1 MEQVTLAR
9 VVEDGVRAMI
19 GSALAEV
26 TQTPVRAKLVQ
37 RTPEVY
43 RADVLRLAS
52 YSLKAPVEE
61 LRMDRV
67 LTDDEQATLQELIR
81 LRADGTPTG
90 YLTGTVPFA
99 GIVVQVGPGVFLPR
113 AESELVVEHVL
124 RIIEGQRAPVIVDLC
139 TGTGAVGLA
148 LAHARPDAVVHSVD
162 IDPEAVGYARRNSAL
177 QGAAGGTEIAV
188 YTGDAGDPAMLAELD
203 GRADV
208 VLGFPPFMREGD
220 QPWLVSE
227 FADYQPAVA
236 IYSGP
241 DGLDVTRAVL
251 SAAVRLLRPGGTCV
265 IEHGPLHA
273 DAVPLMMAD
282 GGRFTGVEAHT
293 DSIGWGHY
301 TLGVRTDLG

>member
-1 MEQVTLAR
+1 MEQVTLGR
-9 VVEDGVRAMI
+9 VVEDGVQAMI
-19 GSALAEV
+19 GSALAEA

-67 LTDDEQATLQELIR
+67 LTGDEQATLKELIR

-90 YLTGTVPFA
+90 YITGTVPFA

-124 RIIEGQRAPVIVDLC
+124 RIIEGQPAPVIVDLC

-148 LAHARPDAVVHSVD
+148 LTHARPDAVVHSVD
-162 IDPEAVGYARRNSAL
+162 IDAEAVGYARRNSAL

-188 YTGDAGDPAMLAELD
+188 YEGDAGDPALLAELD
-203 GRADV
+203 GRVDV

-227 FADYQPAVA
+227 FAEYQPAVA
-236 IYSGP
+236 LYSGP

-251 SAAVRLLRPGGTCV
+251 SAAVRLLRPGGTCI
-265 IEHGPLHA
+265 IEHGPLHGE
-273 DAVPLMMAD
+273 AVPLMMAD
-282 GGRFTGVEAHT
+282 GGCFTAVEPHT

-301 TLGVRTDLG
+301 TLGVRTDLR

>member
-1 MEQVTLAR
+1 MEEVTLGR
-9 VVEDGVRAMI
+9 VVDAGVQAMI
-19 GSALAEV
+19 GAALAEV
-26 TQTPVRAKLVQ
+26 TQTPVRAALVQ

-52 YSLKAPVEE
+52 YSLKAPVDE

-67 LTDDEQATLQELIR
+67 LTGDEHATLQDLIR
-81 LRADGTPTG
+81 RRADGTPTG

-148 LAHARPDAVVHSVD
+148 IAHARPDAVVHSVD
-162 IDPEAVGYARRNSAL
+162 IDAEAVGYARRNNAL

-188 YTGDAGDPAMLAELD
+188 HEGDVGDPAMLAELD

-220 QPWLVSE
+220 EPWLVSE
-227 FADYQPAVA
+227 FAEQPAVA
-236 IYSGP
+236 IYSGA

-251 SAAVRLLRPGGTCV
+251 SAAVRLLRPGGTCIV
-265 IEHGPLHA
+265 EHGPLHGE
-273 DAVPLMMAD
+273 AVPVMMAD
-282 GGRFTGVEAHT
+282 GGRFTEVEAHT

-301 TLGVRTDLG
+301 TLGVRTDLA